1 MTFRPYPGLTIAC
14 AILFAI
20 LCGLGTW
27 QLERLQWKLALIA
40 RVNSHMAAAPLPLNA
55 IQAMTTDEAQY
66 RRVTL
71 QGRFDHAHEAYVFTT
86 DAGAPVYHVLT
97 PFIL

>member
-1 MTFRPYPGLTIAC
+1 MTLRPYPGLTIAC

-40 RVNSHMAAAPLPLNA
+40 TVNGHMAAAPISLDQIA
-55 IQAMTTDEAQY
+55 AM
-66 RRVTL
+66 
-71 QGRFDHAHEAYVFTT
+71 
-86 DAGAPVYHVLT
+86 
-97 PFIL
+97 